1 MLTNS
6 ARFSRNTA
14 RMVVTS
20 LDPEN
25 ARMSGHLIVCFA
37 HTLAN
42 RLENKDSVEPCINLL
57 TALSPAMCERVA
69 RAPNKPLE
77 CLVALGETVR
87 NGNLA
92 GCKPGGDRN
101 NYVQRLVLE
110 TCLGELFGQLGACE
124 RIAGTRVPLTYSMHA
139 TRLLT
144 LFLITLPIVLVDQP
158 GGQFFTIPAVVFVTW
173 AFSGIDEVAHLIED
187 PFQGQPFSLQL
198 EPICT
203 KIQKDILEQ
212 ILPRIEI
219 PRAAEISN
227 SAGESE

>member
-124 RIAGTRVPLTYSMHA
+124 RIAGTRVPLPYSMHA